1 MQLKMVCDILKF
13 PQSESW
19 FNITLTTK
27 FFSFIIPNFLYY
39 LDVAKWTLWN
49 IFSHSILKTSLW
61 AINAVSIYFLERE
74 RDGEYFISQVS
85 SEKSKLIGYKRKCI
99 MRNCLI
105 WLWRLRSPMIYCLK
119 VGHLGKPVVL
129 LQ

>member
-1 MQLKMVCDILKF
+1 MKMQLKMVCDILKF

-49 IFSHSILKTSLW
+49 IFSHLILKTSLW

-74 RDGEYFISQVS
+74 RDGEYFISQGS
-85 SEKSKLIGYKRKCI
+85 SEKA
-99 MRNCLI
+99 N
-105 WLWRLRSPMIYCLK
+105 
-119 VGHLGKPVVL
+119 
-129 LQ
+129 